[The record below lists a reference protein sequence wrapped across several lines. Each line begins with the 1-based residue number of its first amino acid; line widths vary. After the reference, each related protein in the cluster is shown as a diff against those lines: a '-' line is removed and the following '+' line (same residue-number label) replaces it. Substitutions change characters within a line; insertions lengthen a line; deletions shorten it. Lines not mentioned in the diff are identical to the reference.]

1 MGPHSMPAFPQVWG
15 QPRAGGVG
23 TVWPTSAGAEGLH
36 VPDGA
41 VSLQKGYRKEDFL
54 SL

>member
-1 MGPHSMPAFPQVWG
+1 MGTLQSVVPVRVGWG
-15 QPRAGGVG
+15 GD
-23 TVWPTSAGAEGLH
+23 GAEGLH